1 MIELTTYV
9 CVFQEGFIMGT
20 DLLSADQRVS
30 PTQVWAQLSPDLQVH
45 IIRLVAQLAAHLVLA
60 EEEHPQHTRKETCD
74 ALGSAFTSLTRIK
87 VIPGLRPLVAMAFR
101 LWSLKSGSSNAARS

>member
-1 MIELTTYV
+1 MIELSTYV
-9 CVFQEGFIMGT
+9 SVLKEGCIM
-20 DLLSADQRVS
+20 DFLAADQRVS

-74 ALGSAFTSLTRIK
+74 AL
-87 VIPGLRPLVAMAFR
+87 
-101 LWSLKSGSSNAARS
+101 SSIAEQDPA